1 MPEPTVVVVVGG
13 DRVARRSRVP
23 SGEQALKAAA
33 VEDTAAGGQELGRGL
48 DVRSLHGGIEP
59 WPRRRILK
67 ETAMSRQACPME
79 FEPGYREL
87 APPPALRGA
96 LACLWVRVVPP
107 RSPPLRVLPDAC
119 SDLIWQAGNGAFV
132 AAPDTGPV
140 LTAPPSGTV
149 YVGARFLPGAGGP
162 ALRVPLS
169 ELRDL
174 RVELTDLL
182 PALGE
187 QLHGALPPS
196 LALER
201 VAAATDRLVG
211 AGAPDAAVVRAA
223 LLLADP
229 RARVETLAGDLGLS
243 QRQLRRRCHA
253 AAGYGPKTLHRVVR
267 FRRFLARLDGAG
279 AAVDLARLAL
289 EAGYAD
295 RAHLTRECARL
306 SAGPPPA
313 ALVRARASAAPTML
327 VAAQKGTHSA

>member
-1 MPEPTVVVVVGG
+1 MPASNHG
-13 DRVARRSRVP
+13 RAVA
-23 SGEQALKAAA
+23 
-33 VEDTAAGGQELGRGL
+33 
-48 DVRSLHGGIEP
+48 
-59 WPRRRILK
+59 ILK

-79 FEPGYREL
+79 FGPGYREL

-107 RSPPLRVLPDAC
+107 GSPPLRVLPDAC
-119 SDLIWQAGNGAFV
+119 SDLIWQAGSDAFV
-132 AAPDTGPV
+132 AGPDTGPV

-174 RVELTDLL
+174 RVELSDLL

-187 QLHGALPPS
+187 QLDGALSPR
-196 LALER
+196 LALQR
-201 VAAATDRLVG
+201 VAAASARLVG
-211 AGAPDAAVVRAA
+211 AGAPDTAVARAA

-229 RARVETLAGDLGLS
+229 RARVDTLAGELGLS

-267 FRRFLARLDGAG
+267 FRRFLARLDEAG
-279 AAVDLARLAL
+279 ATVDLARLAL

-295 RAHLTRECARL
+295 QAHLTRECTRL
-306 SAGPPPA
+306 SGLAPA
-313 ALVRARASAAPTML
+313 ALARARASAAATML
-327 VAAQKGTHSA
+327 LTAPEGAHSR